1 MWRSKN
7 YKMNPS
13 KPALS
18 LRMAEFAD
26 LAFLLDLAQTSFLQ
40 AFTEGNKPENVQAY
54 LSQAFTPVQL
64 EKEWRNPA
72 STFLLASLEGKLVGY
87 TKVNLAAAQTDVQDP
102 ESLEVARLYTLEEV
116 WGKGVGQF
124 LLNAALDFAKEKGKT
139 FVWLGVWEHNARAIS
154 FYEKNRFKAFGSH
167 PFPFGDEIQT
177 DWLMR
182 VEV

>member
-1 MWRSKN
+1 
-7 YKMNPS
+7 
-13 KPALS
+13 
-18 LRMAEFAD
+18 MAEFTD
-26 LAFLLDLAQTSFLQ
+26 LASLLDLAQTSFLQ

>member
-1 MWRSKN
+1 
-7 YKMNPS
+7 
-13 KPALS
+13 
-18 LRMAEFAD
+18 MAEFAD
-26 LAFLLDLAQTSFLQ
+26 LASLLDLAQTSFVQ

-54 LSQAFTPVQL
+54 LSQAFTSVQL

-72 STFLLASLEGKLVGY
+72 STFLLASLEGRLVGY

-102 ESLEVARLYTLEEV
+102 DSLEVARLYTLEEV

-124 LLNAALDFAKEKGKT
+124 LLDAALAFAKEKGKT
-139 FVWLGVWEHNARAIS
+139 FVWLGVWEHNARAIR
-154 FYEKNRFKAFGSH
+154 FYEKNGFKAFGSH
-167 PFPFGDEIQT
+167 PFPFGDEIQN

>member
-1 MWRSKN
+1 
-7 YKMNPS
+7 MNPS

-18 LRMAEFAD
+18 LRVAEFTD
-26 LAFLLDLAQTSFLQ
+26 LATLLDLAQTSFVQ
-40 AFTEGNKPENVQAY
+40 AFTEGNKLENVQAY

-64 EKEWRNPA
+64 EKEFRNPA

-116 WGKGVGQF
+116 WGMGVGQF
-124 LLNAALDFAKEKGKT
+124 LLDAALDFAKEKGKT
-139 FVWLGVWEHNARAIS
+139 FIWLGVWEHNARAIR
-154 FYEKNRFKAFGSH
+154 FYEKNGFRAFGSH

>member
-1 MWRSKN
+1 MK
-7 YKMNPS
+7 PS
-13 KPALS
+13 KPVLS
-18 LRMAEFAD
+18 LREAELAD
-26 LAFLLDLAQTSFLQ
+26 LASLLDVAQTSFVQ

-54 LSQAFTPVQL
+54 LSQAFTLLQL

-124 LLNAALDFAKEKGKT
+124 LLDAALAFAKEKGKT
-139 FVWLGVWEHNARAIS
+139 FVWLGVWEHNARAIR
-154 FYEKNRFKAFGSH
+154 FYEKNGFKTFGSH
-167 PFPFGDEIQT
+167 PFPFGDEIQN

>member
-1 MWRSKN
+1 
-7 YKMNPS
+7 MNPS
-13 KPALS
+13 KSALQLS
-18 LRMAEFAD
+18 EADFAD
-26 LAFLLDLAQTSFLQ
+26 LASLLDLAQTSFVQ

-54 LSQAFTPVQL
+54 LSQAFTSVQL

-72 STFLLASLEGKLVGY
+72 STFLLASLEGRLVGY

-102 ESLEVARLYTLEEV
+102 DSLEVARLYTLEEV

-124 LLNAALDFAKEKGKT
+124 LLDAALAFAKEKGKT
-139 FVWLGVWEHNARAIS
+139 FVWLGVWEHNARAIR
-154 FYEKNRFKAFGSH
+154 FYEKNGFKTFGSH
-167 PFPFGDEIQT
+167 PFPFGDEIQN

>member
-1 MWRSKN
+1 
-7 YKMNPS
+7 MNPS
-13 KPALS
+13 KPVLS
-18 LRMAEFAD
+18 LREAEFAD
-26 LAFLLDLAQTSFLQ
+26 LASLLDVAQTSFVQ

-54 LSQAFTPVQL
+54 LSQAFTLLQL

-124 LLNAALDFAKEKGKT
+124 LLDAALAFDKEKGKT
-139 FVWLGVWEHNARAIS
+139 FVWLGVWEHNARAIR
-154 FYEKNRFKAFGSH
+154 FYEKNGFKTFGSH
-167 PFPFGDEIQT
+167 PFPFGDEIQN

>member
-1 MWRSKN
+1 V
-7 YKMNPS
+7 
-13 KPALS
+13 
-18 LRMAEFAD
+18 AEFAD
-26 LAFLLDLAQTSFLQ
+26 LATLLDLAQTSFVQ

-54 LSQAFTPVQL
+54 LSEAFTPVQL
-64 EKEWRNPA
+64 EKELRNPA

-87 TKVNLAAAQTDVQDP
+87 TKLNLAAAQTDVQDP
-102 ESLEVARLYTLEEV
+102 ESLEVARLYTVEEV

>member
-1 MWRSKN
+1 MLPLKN
-7 YKMNPS
+7 CDMSPS
-13 KPALS
+13 TPEVILRKAAFSDLS
-18 LRMAEFAD
+18 G
-26 LAFLLDLAQTSFLQ
+26 LLEIAQLSFVQ
-40 AFTEGNKPENVQAY
+40 AFTEGNKLENVQAY

-87 TKVNLAAAQTDVQDP
+87 TKVNLVAAQTDVQDP
-102 ESLEVARLYTLEEV
+102 ESLEVARLYTVEEV

-124 LLNAALDFAKEKGKT
+124 LLDAAIAFAKENGKT
-139 FVWLGVWEHNARAIS
+139 YIWLGVWEHNARAIR
-154 FYEKNRFKAFGSH
+154 FYEKNGFQAFGSH

>member
-1 MWRSKN
+1 
-7 YKMNPS
+7 
-13 KPALS
+13 
-18 LRMAEFAD
+18 MAEFAD
-26 LAFLLDLAQTSFLQ
+26 LASLLDLAQTSFLQ

-116 WGKGVGQF
+116 WGRGVGQF
-124 LLNAALDFAKEKGKT
+124 LLDAALDFAKEKGKT
-139 FVWLGVWEHNARAIS
+139 FVWLGVWEHNTRAIS

>member
-1 MWRSKN
+1 
-7 YKMNPS
+7 MNPS
-13 KPALS
+13 KSVLS
-18 LRMAEFAD
+18 LREAELSD
-26 LAFLLDLAQTSFLQ
+26 LATLLDLAQTSFVQ

-54 LSQAFTPVQL
+54 LSQAFTQVQL

-72 STFLLASLEGKLVGY
+72 STFLLASLKGKLVGY

-124 LLNAALDFAKEKGKT
+124 LLDAALAFAKEKGKT
-139 FVWLGVWEHNARAIS
+139 FVWLGVWEHNARAIR
-154 FYEKNRFKAFGSH
+154 FYEKNGFKTFGSH
-167 PFPFGDEIQT
+167 PFPFGDEIQN

-182 VEV
+182 VKV

>member
-1 MWRSKN
+1 MLPSKN
-7 YKMNPS
+7 SKMNS
-13 KPALS
+13 TNPALS
-18 LRMAEFAD
+18 LREADFAD
-26 LAFLLDLAQTSFLQ
+26 LASLLDVAQTSFVQ

-54 LSQAFTPVQL
+54 LSQAFTQVQL

-102 ESLEVARLYTLEEV
+102 DSLEVARLYTLEEV
-116 WGKGVGQF
+116 WGRGVGQF
-124 LLNAALDFAKEKGKT
+124 LLDAALAFAKEKGKT
-139 FVWLGVWEHNARAIS
+139 YVWLGVWEHNARAIR
-154 FYEKNRFKAFGSH
+154 FYEKNGFKTFGSH
-167 PFPFGDEIQT
+167 PFPFGDEIQN

>member
-1 MWRSKN
+1 
-7 YKMNPS
+7 MNPS

-18 LRMAEFAD
+18 LRVAEFAD
-26 LAFLLDLAQTSFLQ
+26 LVPLLDLAQTSFVQ

-64 EKEWRNPA
+64 EKELRNPA
-72 STFLLASLEGKLVGY
+72 CTFLLASLEGKLVGY
-87 TKVNLAAAQTDVQDP
+87 TKLNLAAAQTDVQDP
-102 ESLEVARLYTLEEV
+102 ESLEVARLYTVEKV
-116 WGKGVGQF
+116 WGMGVGQF
-124 LLNAALDFAKEKGKT
+124 LLDAALDFAKEKGKT
-139 FVWLGVWEHNARAIS
+139 FVWLGVWEHNARAIR
-154 FYEKNRFKAFGSH
+154 FYEKNGFRAFGSH

>member
-1 MWRSKN
+1 
-7 YKMNPS
+7 MNPS
-13 KPALS
+13 KSALQF
-18 LRMAEFAD
+18 READFAD
-26 LAFLLDLAQTSFLQ
+26 LASLLDLAQTSFVQ

-54 LSQAFTPVQL
+54 LSQAFTQVQL

-124 LLNAALDFAKEKGKT
+124 LLDAALDFAKEKGKT
-139 FVWLGVWEHNARAIS
+139 FVWLGVWEHNARAIR
-154 FYEKNRFKAFGSH
+154 FYEKNGFKSFGSH
-167 PFPFGDEIQT
+167 PFPFGDETQN

-182 VEV
+182 VQV

>member
-1 MWRSKN
+1 
-7 YKMNPS
+7 MNPS
-13 KPALS
+13 KSALQLS
-18 LRMAEFAD
+18 EADFAD
-26 LAFLLDLAQTSFLQ
+26 LASLLDLAQTSFVQ

-54 LSQAFTPVQL
+54 LSQAFTPAQL

-124 LLNAALDFAKEKGKT
+124 LLDAALDFAKEKGKT
-139 FVWLGVWEHNARAIS
+139 FVWLGVWEHNTRAIR
-154 FYEKNRFKAFGSH
+154 FYEKNGFKSFGSH
-167 PFPFGDEIQT
+167 PFPFGDETQN

>member
-1 MWRSKN
+1 
-7 YKMNPS
+7 
-13 KPALS
+13 
-18 LRMAEFAD
+18 MAEFAD
-26 LAFLLDLAQTSFLQ
+26 LASLLDLAQTSFLQ

-116 WGKGVGQF
+116 WGMGVGQF
-124 LLNAALDFAKEKGKT
+124 LLDAALDFAKEKGKT
-139 FVWLGVWEHNARAIS
+139 FIWLGVWEHNARAIR
-154 FYEKNRFKAFGSH
+154 FYEKNGFRAFGSH